1 MSITIPSSAMG
12 ICFMRG
18 QTIRSVGSG
27 LFCAT
32 TQISSG
38 KVKDAQLTLG
48 LARMSLE
55 TLTQISPPKEA
66 KKAGSLRKRLVET
79 SKLVGAKRESTKAK
93 LAAVK
98 ALSWDFQK
106 LERSL
111 SKSCK
116 A

>member
-1 MSITIPSSAMG
+1 MG

-18 QTIRSVGSG
+18 QSIRSVGSG

-38 KVKDAQLTLG
+38 KMKDARLTLG

-66 KKAGSLRKRLVET
+66 KKAESLRKRLVEA
-79 SKLVGAKRESTKAK
+79 SKLVGAKRENTKAK
-93 LAAVK
+93 LAVVK
-98 ALSWDFQK
+98 ALSGDFQK
-106 LERSL
+106 LESSL